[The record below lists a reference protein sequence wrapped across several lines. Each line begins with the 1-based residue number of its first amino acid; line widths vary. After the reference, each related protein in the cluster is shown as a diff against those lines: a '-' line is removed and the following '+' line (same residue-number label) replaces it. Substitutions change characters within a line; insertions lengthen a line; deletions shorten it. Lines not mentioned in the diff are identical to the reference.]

1 MKGRNSQ
8 AGFSLIEALISIA
21 IMAIGCLAVITM
33 LDTAFSAGQVSRD
46 YTLGAD
52 LAADMVDTIR
62 NQVMT
67 QVGADPG
74 RLASFDNDGTASLV
88 LDTANA
94 TPASDPGK
102 GAYQRWAD
110 LIQKNLKNGRGIVT
124 IIQNDA
130 SVANN
135 ISVSVRVEWSG
146 LRLGLLKRGVTLRT
160 VLCPQSS

>member
-1 MKGRNSQ
+1 MNGRSSQ
-8 AGFSLIEALISIA
+8 AGFSLVEALISIA
-21 IMAIGCLAVITM
+21 IMAVGCLAVITM

-52 LAADMVDTIR
+52 LAADMLDTIR

-67 QVGADPG
+67 QIGADPG
-74 RLASFDNDGTASLV
+74 RLESFDNDGTASII

-94 TPASDPGK
+94 APTLDPGK
-102 GAYQRWAD
+102 AAYQRWAD

-124 IIQNDA
+124 IIENDS
-130 SVANN
+130 SVAKN

-146 LRLGLLKRGVTLRT
+146 LRLGMLKRGVTLRT
-160 VLCPQSS
+160 VLCPQAS